1 MDAHPWTYQVMAKE
15 MAREGKIEA
24 VANPDTQAMSD
35 QRNYL
40 YTDVKK
46 QTSYPVAPRSGSFAG
61 VALAAKVGDKWYTS
75 HHGSASISIERDDPA
90 ATTIELP
97 AGTTARDI
105 TALKAMS
112 VKNGTVGDYSIDV
125 LAIRRGFLL
134 DADYLPTPSFLTW
147 SGKETLTQARTEA
160 LLWSRTSAAGA
171 AGGTV
176 PATLSLTMGAAASF
190 GSFTPGVDKTYT
202 ASTIADVT
210 STAGDAALSVSG
222 VGGDGFLTNGT
233 FALAEPLQVAFSKS
247 AWTGPVS
254 HDSVAV
260 NFSQHIGASDA
271 LRTGSYAKT
280 LTFTVSTTTP

>member
-1 MDAHPWTYQVMAKE
+1 
-15 MAREGKIEA
+15 
-24 VANPDTQAMSD
+24 
-35 QRNYL
+35 
-40 YTDVKK
+40 
-46 QTSYPVAPRSGSFAG
+46 APRSGSFAG

-75 HHGSASISIERDDPA
+75 HHGSTSISIERDDPA

-160 LLWSRTSAAGA
+160 LLWSRTSTDGG

-190 GSFTPGVDKTYT
+190 GAFTPGVDKTYT

-210 STAGDAALSVSG
+210 STAGDAALTVSEPG
-222 VGGDGFLTNGT
+222 RLANGSFT
-233 FALAEPLQVAFSKS
+233 LAEPLQVAFSKT

-271 LRTGSYAKT
+271 LRTGAYAKT
-280 LTFTVSTTTP
+280 LTFTLGTTNP